1 MSLTNGNYFIEIDIA
16 AYITANS
23 GCSLGDIVEN
33 CILPKLQEFC
43 PECEYVEM
51 AYSST
56 VTYPCIRLPWS
67 DGTVD
72 ETSLMFAITKNKD
85 ITTYSNITWGIIGP
99 SVTSMVKHEAY
110 VMFLKNGTAVSL
122 AMGGTTISNLALSL
136 GYFRFIV
143 EDDTIH
149 MGAHIDPA
157 GSQVSVK
164 SVNLSA
170 PLFITKMLDKSTQ
183 TEVNATLYAHMNV
196 TSGQFY
202 PLYNLAILKD
212 STYSQESY
220 FVHGPKTDDFNNVG
234 VVEPVDI
241 GKYKSDTLYAY
252 SKRWRSLNGVWD
264 KWSVS
269 IEGDSLWYENAFT
282 IDGQAFD
289 VWKLSEAQT
298 NTNTGSTYCGASICR
313 KHTS

>member
-23 GCSLGDIVEN
+23 ECSLGDIVEN

-51 AYSST
+51 PYSSS
-56 VTYPCIRLPWS
+56 VSYPCIRLPWA

-72 ETSLMFAITKNKD
+72 ETSLMFVLKKD
-85 ITTYSNITWGIIGP
+85 KDTTTYTSVAWNITGP
-99 SVTSMVKHEAY
+99 SVSNMVVLQPY
-110 VMFLKNGTAVSL
+110 VMFSKDQSTSSSY
-122 AMGGTTISNLALSL
+122 MGMTTNNLATSKA
-136 GYFRFIV
+136 YFRFIV

-149 MGAHIDPA
+149 MGTYIDPVGA
-157 GSQVSVK
+157 QTYVET
-164 SVNLSA
+164 VNLSA
-170 PLFITKMLDKSTQ
+170 PLFITKMIDKSTQ
-183 TEVNATLYAHMNV
+183 TEVNATLYAHMNAA
-196 TSGQFY
+196 SNAMF
-202 PLYNLAILKD
+202 PLYVLGILND
-212 STYSQESY
+212 TSYSQREY
-220 FVHGPKTDDFNNVG
+220 FVHGPKTDDFDNVG
-234 VVEPVDI
+234 MVEAIDV

-269 IEGDSLWYENAFT
+269 IEGDTLWYDNAFT
-282 IDGQAFD
+282 IEGQAFD
-289 VWKLSEAQT
+289 VWKLSESQT
-298 NTNTGSTYCGASICR
+298 NTSTGNTYCGASICR